1 MSGYGVADLEDGH
14 LAMDHAVVQ
23 AFVSVYVD
31 WAASTED
38 VRNVIEGLTVPAGV
52 DRIDV
57 VAASATDTLG
67 CRVAVEL
74 SGTFDEQSEGRQIAR
89 AYAEQL
95 SATLGHPAFALHDLI
110 LAGSADW

>member
-1 MSGYGVADLEDGH
+1 M
-14 LAMDHAVVQ
+14 Q

-31 WAASTED
+31 WAASVED
-38 VRNVIEGLTVPAGV
+38 VRKVIEGLTIPVGV
-52 DRIDV
+52 DRIEV

-74 SGTFDEQSEGRQIAR
+74 CGTFDEQSEGRRIAR
-89 AYAEQL
+89 TYAEHL
-95 SATLGHPAFALHDLI
+95 SAALGLPAFALQDLI